1 MNFNFETIGN
11 KYSSAHD
18 LLPIKDP
25 ILFFPFHG
33 QKCRQN
39 FEPTKTVDI
48 IFGHETKKSIGS
60 FIDKSSCTLEYLLP
74 IVSKLKFINLE
85 RIYCTFSIFKQ

>member
-48 IFGHETKKSIGS
+48 IFGHET
-60 FIDKSSCTLEYLLP
+60 
-74 IVSKLKFINLE
+74 
-85 RIYCTFSIFKQ
+85 